1 MCAKMPKMAFY
12 FLLGIFASF
21 NISYSIDPVTVIG
34 ESGSNLAYP
43 LECERPTGF
52 NILWLKDLTP
62 IANSTAFFNKD
73 DRYSFKNRYL
83 RDSHLMINSLKKTDE
98 GRYKCELLNGS
109 VISDYMLKLKEE
121 AAIPVSSEP
130 RVSVWEYHEVRLWC
144 NATGVPEPKVTWYV
158 LETTNQQTEALR
170 DIGIQGRMLGIKN
183 VSRDCATKFQCN
195 ASNNYNEKKDPVS
208 KVILLD
214 VKFVPDVNI
223 KVKINNGSFSVET
236 SILSDRKD
244 SIELVCDV
252 FANPLTKITWYR
264 NKVKIGH
271 YTVGEDGPEKNAQDR
286 DNNVYTISN
295 IQTTPTEPRFWAFPL
310 RFQMDGVFMF
320 AKYQCEVD
328 TGKKNFVKYIEIKQK

>member
-1 MCAKMPKMAFY
+1 MNSCYDFNNKKSNALHTEHTQNNALTFAYLIFYLLVKQFIIKKFIAKP
-12 FLLGIFASF
+12 
-21 NISYSIDPVTVIG
+21 
-34 ESGSNLAYP
+34 
-43 LECERPTGF
+43 CEF
-52 NILWLKDLTP
+52 
-62 IANSTAFFNKD
+62 S
-73 DRYSFKNRYL
+73 
-83 RDSHLMINSLKKTDE
+83 
-98 GRYKCELLNGS
+98 
-109 VISDYMLKLKEE
+109 EE

-130 RVSVWEYHEVRLWC
+130 RVSVWEYNEVRLWC
-144 NATGVPEPKVTWYV
+144 NATGVPEPRVTWYV
-158 LETTNQQTEALR
+158 LETTSQQTKVLR

-183 VSRDCATKFQCN
+183 VSRECATKFQCN
-195 ASNNYNEKKDPVS
+195 ASNNYNEKKNPVS

-328 TGKKNFVKYIEIKQK
+328 TGKENFVVKYIEIKQK

>member
-1 MCAKMPKMAFY
+1 M
-12 FLLGIFASF
+12 
-21 NISYSIDPVTVIG
+21 
-34 ESGSNLAYP
+34 
-43 LECERPTGF
+43 
-52 NILWLKDLTP
+52 
-62 IANSTAFFNKD
+62 
-73 DRYSFKNRYL
+73 
-83 RDSHLMINSLKKTDE
+83 DSHLMINSLKKTDE
-98 GRYKCELLNGS
+98 GNYTCKLLNGS
-109 VISDYMLKLKEE
+109 VIRDYLLKLKEE
-121 AAIPVSSEP
+121 AAIPVASEP
-130 RVSVWEYHEVRLWC
+130 RVSVWEYNEVRLWC

-158 LETTNQQTEALR
+158 LETTNQQTEVLR

-183 VSRDCATKFQCN
+183 VSRECATKFQCN
-195 ASNNYNEKKDPVS
+195 ASNNYNEKKNPVS

-271 YTVGEDGPEKNAQDR
+271 YTVGEIGPEKNAEDR